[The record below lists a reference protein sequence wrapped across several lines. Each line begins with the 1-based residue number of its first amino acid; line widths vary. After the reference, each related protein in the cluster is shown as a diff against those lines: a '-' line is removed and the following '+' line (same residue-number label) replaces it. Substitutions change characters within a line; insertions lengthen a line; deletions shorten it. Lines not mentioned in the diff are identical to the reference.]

1 MKDWNRDQER
11 RTAAAPMKWITRQN
25 IKVDRV
31 ACPWLIRRFIDPEA
45 QFLFVEESSLLASAA
60 RENAIP
66 FDAPQLSEVKLN
78 HRGVRCS
85 FEAIIEDY
93 HLKAPGLER
102 LALIVRAADVKGQE
116 QVAPEGIGLRAIAQ
130 GFSAIGLS
138 DEERLVR
145 QFPVYDALYEYARLA
160 L

>member
-11 RTAAAPMKWITRQN
+11 RTATAPMKWITRQN

-31 ACPWLIRRFIDPEA
+31 ACPWLIRRFIDPQA

-66 FDAPQLSEVKLN
+66 FDAPRLSEVKLN

-116 QVAPEGIGLRAIAQ
+116 HVAPEGVGLRAIAQ